1 MLNVWI
7 TFLFPIFSLQP
18 ISATL
23 KSIQRSSNFRFA
35 HFIDNFFHVLDVPE
49 LESSLV
55 TDRNV
60 CLRRCLKDQRCFSTN
75 LAARPDINGNH
86 VCELLATDKY
96 NASNSFGPSQYFHH
110 YSLKV

>member
-1 MLNVWI
+1 MPSIWI

-18 ISATL
+18 ISTL
-23 KSIQRSSNFRFA
+23 KSIQLNSNFRFA
-35 HFIDNFFHVLDVPE
+35 HFIDHFFHVLDVPE

-55 TDRNV
+55 TDRND

-75 LAARPDINGNH
+75 LAASSDIYGNH
-86 VCELLATDKY
+86 ICELLPTDVY